1 MTTESKKRWMEKQ
14 RKKGLCI
21 RCNKKARKGRITC
34 KKHGTGSSKKIKYK
48 IQDGGKL
55 NEKKR
60 NNKL

>member
-1 MTTESKKRWMEKQ
+1 MEKQ